1 MPPPRAS
8 VATTPPAPAAA
19 STQAA
24 GPARYP
30 RQSMSHDPGRE
41 AVDIAIQRELL
52 QVALRNSARSVG
64 LLMMAVL
71 FMAWLGWEVGRPW
84 AGALVLALGSVVSV
98 WRWRISARW
107 SATTEHAESAITAA
121 IRQLEANAFVV
132 GLMWSVTTVF
142 IYPRLQGPLGST
154 YLMAITGSV
163 AVAALFMAMAG
174 RAFKILL
181 AFHVLTLTLVSL
193 LVPAVHS
200 LPLAGFTL
208 LFGYTLLRATHE
220 FREINLAA
228 VRDRQAADHSRRSL
242 ERAVEE
248 ARAADAAKSQFLA
261 TMSHEIRTP
270 MNGVLGAMDLLKETP
285 LDARQRRLVRTA
297 AQSGESLMEI
307 LNDVLDHS
315 KIEAGKLVL
324 VPTPTSLHSVAMSAA
339 ALFRARAETKGL
351 VLALEIAGEVPD
363 GVLADGPRLKQVL
376 LNLLSNAVKFT
387 ERGSITLRLALQA
400 REPHAARVRF
410 EVQDSGVGIP
420 AQELE
425 RVFLPFTQFGGS
437 GSRLSGGTGLGLS
450 ISQRICEAMGCRIE
464 VTSRVGGG
472 STFWFTLFVP
482 LAPEVPPRLSDSD
495 FAGLDGGDHL
505 DGVVLLVEDNEVN
518 RLIGTEMLR
527 SFGLEVKVA
536 QDGQQALQLLE
547 QHRVDLVLMD
557 IGMPVLDGHEAT
569 RQLRQREQRLTLPR
583 VPVVALTAYAFESDA
598 ARALDAGMDAHLAK
612 PYSREQLKEIVQR
625 WL

>member
-1 MPPPRAS
+1 MRAP
-8 VATTPPAPAAA
+8 AAARPPPAPALGP
-19 STQAA
+19 A

-30 RQSMSHDPGRE
+30 RDPMTEPPGLE
-41 AVDIAIQRELL
+41 AVDEVGLAIQREML

-64 LLMMAVL
+64 LLMAAVL
-71 FMAWLGWEVGRPW
+71 YMAWLGWEVGRPW
-84 AGALVLALGSVVSV
+84 AAALVLLIGSVVSV

-107 SATTEHAESAITAA
+107 SATAEHPREDIRAA
-121 IRQLEANAFVV
+121 IRQLEANAVLV
-132 GLMWSVTTVF
+132 GLMWSLVTVF
-142 IYPRLQGPLGST
+142 VYPLLQGPTAST
-154 YLMAITGSV
+154 YVIAMTGSV

-174 RAFKILL
+174 NAFRILL
-181 AFHVLTLTLVSL
+181 AFQVLTLAVVSL
-193 LVPAVHS
+193 LVESVQSVPMAV
-200 LPLAGFTL
+200 LAL
-208 LFGYTLLRATHE
+208 LTGATMLRATRE
-220 FREINLAA
+220 FREVNLASL
-228 VRDRQAADHSRRSL
+228 RDRQAADQTRRSL

-285 LDARQRRLVRTA
+285 LDGRQRRLVRTA

-324 VPTPTSLHSVAMSAA
+324 APSPTSLHSVAMSAA

-351 VLALEIAGEVPD
+351 TLRLQIDDEVPD
-363 GVLADGPRLKQVL
+363 GVVTDGPRLKQVL

-387 ERGSITLRLALQA
+387 ERGGITLKLAMQA

-410 EVQDSGVGIP
+410 EVQDSGIGIP
-420 AQELE
+420 AAELD
-425 RVFLPFTQFGGS
+425 RVFQPFTQFGGTR
-437 GSRLSGGTGLGLS
+437 SRLSGGTGLGLS
-450 ISQRICEAMGCRIE
+450 ISQRIIEALGGRIE

-472 STFWFTLFVP
+472 SSFWFTLFLP
-482 LAPEVPPRLSDSD
+482 LAPEAPPRPSDSD
-495 FAGLDGGDHL
+495 FAGLDGADRL

-527 SFGLEVKVA
+527 SFGLDVKVA
-536 QDGQQALQLLE
+536 HDGQQALQLLE

-569 RQLRQREQRLTLPR
+569 RRLREREQRLTLPR

-598 ARALDAGMDAHLAK
+598 AKALDAGMDAHLAK

>member
-1 MPPPRAS
+1 MRQP
-8 VATTPPAPAAA
+8 VAATARHAPAP
-19 STQAA
+19 SQP

-30 RQSMSHDPGRE
+30 REPRTQQPGLE
-41 AVDIAIQRELL
+41 ASDEVGLAIQREML

-64 LLMMAVL
+64 LLMAAVL
-71 FMAWLGWEVGRPW
+71 YMAWLGWQVGRPW
-84 AGALVLALGSVVSV
+84 ASALVLVLGSVVSA
-98 WRWRISARW
+98 WRWHISARW
-107 SATTEHAESAITAA
+107 SATADHPREDIQAA
-121 IRQLEANAFVV
+121 IRQLEANALMGGV
-132 GLMWSVTTVF
+132 MWSVATVF
-142 IYPRLQGPLGST
+142 VYPLLQGPTAST
-154 YLMAITGSV
+154 YVIAMTGSV

-174 RAFKILL
+174 KAFKILL
-181 AFHVLTLTLVSL
+181 AFQVLSLALVSL
-193 LVPAVHS
+193 FVESVQSVPMAV
-200 LPLAGFTL
+200 LAL
-208 LFGYTLLRATHE
+208 LTGATMLRATRE
-220 FREINLAA
+220 FREVNLASL
-228 VRDRQAADHSRRSL
+228 RDRQAAEHTRRSL

-270 MNGVLGAMDLLKETP
+270 MNGVLGAMDLLKETA
-285 LDARQRRLVRTA
+285 LDGRQRRLVRTA

-324 VPTPTSLHSVAMSAA
+324 APSPTSLHSVAMSAA

-351 VLALEIAGEVPD
+351 TLALQIDPEVPD
-363 GVLADGPRLKQVL
+363 GVVTDGPRLKQVL

-387 ERGSITLRLALQA
+387 ERGGITLRLALQA
-400 REPHAARVRF
+400 SEPSAARVRI

-420 AQELE
+420 AGELD
-425 RVFLPFTQFGGS
+425 RVFQPFTQFGGT

-450 ISQRICEAMGCRIE
+450 ISQRIIEALGGRIE
-464 VTSRVGGG
+464 VSSRVGGG
-472 STFWFTLFVP
+472 SCFWFTLFLP
-482 LAPEVPPRLSDSD
+482 LAPETPPRPSDSD
-495 FAGLDGGDHL
+495 FAALDSADRM

-518 RLIGTEMLR
+518 RLIGSEMLR
-527 SFGLEVKVA
+527 SFGLDVKLA
-536 QDGQQALQLLE
+536 KDGQQALQVLE

-569 RQLRQREQRLTLPR
+569 RRLREREQRLKLPR

-598 ARALDAGMDAHLAK
+598 AKALDAGMDAHLAK
-612 PYSREQLKEIVQR
+612 PYSREQLKELIQR

>member
-1 MPPPRAS
+1 MHRGTPEPGTVHAP
-8 VATTPPAPAAA
+8 VATAGG
-19 STQAA
+19 A

-30 RQSMSHDPGRE
+30 RE
-41 AVDIAIQRELL
+41 AMTAPPAPDGADIAIQREML
-52 QVALRNSARSVG
+52 QLALRNSGRSVW
-64 LLMMAVL
+64 LLMAAVL
-71 FMAWLGWEVGRPW
+71 FMAWLGWDVGRPW
-84 AGALVLALGSVVSV
+84 AGALVLAMGTGVSV
-98 WRWRISARW
+98 WRWRITARW
-107 SATTEHAESAITAA
+107 GASTGHSPPAIAAAT
-121 IRQLEANAFVV
+121 RQLEANAVVV

-142 IYPRLQGPLGST
+142 VYPLLKGPMAST
-154 YLMAITGSV
+154 YVIALTGSV

-181 AFHVLTLTLVSL
+181 LLQVATLGAVSL
-193 LVPAVHS
+193 LVDEVFS
-200 LPLAGFTL
+200 LPLAVL
-208 LFGYTLLRATHE
+208 VVLFGLTMLRATSE
-220 FREINLAA
+220 FRTVNLASL
-228 VRDRQAADHSRRSL
+228 RDRQAADESRRSL

-315 KIEAGKLVL
+315 KIEAGKLAL
-324 VPTPTSLHSVAMSAA
+324 VPSPTALHSVAMSAA

-351 VLALEIAGEVPD
+351 TLALEIDAAVPD
-363 GVLADGPRLKQVL
+363 GVVADGPRLKQVL

-387 ERGSITLRLALQA
+387 ERGGITLRLAAQA
-400 REPHAARVRF
+400 REAHAVRVRF

-420 AQELE
+420 AEELE
-425 RVFLPFTQFGGS
+425 RVFQPFTQFGGARA
-437 GSRLSGGTGLGLS
+437 SRLAGGTGLGLS
-450 ISQRICEAMGCRIE
+450 ISQRIVEAMGGRIE
-464 VTSRVGGG
+464 VSSRVGSG
-472 STFWFTLFVP
+472 SSFWFTLFLP
-482 LAPEVPPRLSDSD
+482 LAPEMPPRPNDSD
-495 FAGLDGGDHL
+495 FAGLEAQDGL
-505 DGVVLLVEDNEVN
+505 EGVVLLVEDNEVN

-527 SFGLEVKVA
+527 SFGLDVKVA
-536 QDGQQALQLLE
+536 QDGAQALQMLE

-569 RQLRQREQRLTLPR
+569 RRLREREQRLTLPR

>member
-1 MPPPRAS
+1 MTEPP
-8 VATTPPAPAAA
+8 
-19 STQAA
+19 
-24 GPARYP
+24 GL
-30 RQSMSHDPGRE
+30 E
-41 AVDIAIQRELL
+41 AVDEVGLAIQREML

-64 LLMMAVL
+64 LLMAAVL
-71 FMAWLGWEVGRPW
+71 YMAWLGWEVGRPW
-84 AGALVLALGSVVSV
+84 AAALVLLIGSVVSV

-107 SATTEHAESAITAA
+107 SATAEHPREDIRAA
-121 IRQLEANAFVV
+121 IRQLEANAVLV
-132 GLMWSVTTVF
+132 GLMWSLVTVF
-142 IYPRLQGPLGST
+142 VYPLLQGPTAST
-154 YLMAITGSV
+154 YVIAMTGSV

-174 RAFKILL
+174 NAFRILL
-181 AFHVLTLTLVSL
+181 AFQVLTLAVVSL
-193 LVPAVHS
+193 LVESVQSVPMAV
-200 LPLAGFTL
+200 LAL
-208 LFGYTLLRATHE
+208 LTGATMLRATRE
-220 FREINLAA
+220 FREVNLASL
-228 VRDRQAADHSRRSL
+228 RDRQAADQTRRSL

-285 LDARQRRLVRTA
+285 LDGRQRRLVRTA

-324 VPTPTSLHSVAMSAA
+324 APSPTSLHSVAMSAA

-351 VLALEIAGEVPD
+351 TLRLQIDDEVPD
-363 GVLADGPRLKQVL
+363 GVVTDGPRLKQVL

-387 ERGSITLRLALQA
+387 ERGGITLKLAMQA

-410 EVQDSGVGIP
+410 EVQDSGIGIP
-420 AQELE
+420 AAELD
-425 RVFLPFTQFGGS
+425 RVFQPFTQFGGTR
-437 GSRLSGGTGLGLS
+437 SRLSGGTGLGLS
-450 ISQRICEAMGCRIE
+450 ISQRIIEALGGRIE

-472 STFWFTLFVP
+472 SSFWFTLFLP
-482 LAPEVPPRLSDSD
+482 LAPEAPPRPSDSD
-495 FAGLDGGDHL
+495 FAGLDGADRL

-527 SFGLEVKVA
+527 SFGLDVKVA
-536 QDGQQALQLLE
+536 HDGQQALQLLE

-569 RQLRQREQRLTLPR
+569 RRLREREQRLTLPR

-598 ARALDAGMDAHLAK
+598 AKALDAGMDAHLAK

>member
-1 MPPPRAS
+1 MPAAPAGNT
-8 VATTPPAPAAA
+8 ATSTGAPAA
-19 STQAA
+19 SLP

-30 RQSMSHDPGRE
+30 REPMTQAADPEGT
-41 AVDIAIQRELL
+41 DIAIQRELL

-64 LLMMAVL
+64 LLMAAVL
-71 FMAWLGWEVGRPW
+71 FMGWLGWEVQRPW
-84 AGALVLALGSVVSV
+84 ASALVLLLGSGVAV

-107 SATTEHAESAITAA
+107 STATEQPAGEISAA
-121 IRQLEANAFVV
+121 IRQLEGNAFVV
-132 GLMWSVTTVF
+132 GLMWAVATVF
-142 IYPRLQGPLGST
+142 IYPRLAGPLAST
-154 YLMAITGSV
+154 YLMAVTGSV

-181 AFHVLTLTLVSL
+181 ACHVVTLALVSVLVASVSSWPLAVLTV
-193 LVPAVHS
+193 
-200 LPLAGFTL
+200 
-208 LFGYTLLRATHE
+208 LFGATLLRATQE
-220 FREINLAA
+220 FREVTLGS
-228 VRDRQAADHSRRSL
+228 VRDRLAADQSRRSL

-285 LDARQRRLVRTA
+285 LDGRQRRLVRTA

-351 VLALEIAGEVPD
+351 SLTLDIAPDVPD

-387 ERGSITLRLALQA
+387 ERGSIGLRLALQA
-400 REPHAARVRF
+400 REPHAVRVRF

-425 RVFLPFTQFGGS
+425 RVFQPFTQFGAS
-437 GSRLSGGTGLGLS
+437 TRSRLSGGTGLGLS
-450 ISQRICEAMGCRIE
+450 ISQRIIEAMGGRVE
-464 VTSRVGGG
+464 VSSRVGHG
-472 STFWFTLFVP
+472 SSFWFTLFLP
-482 LAPEVPPRLSDSD
+482 LAPEVPPRPADSD
-495 FAGLDGGDHL
+495 FAGLDGADLL

-536 QDGQQALQLLE
+536 QDGQQALELLE

-569 RQLRQREQRLTLPR
+569 RRLREREMRLTLPR

-598 ARALDAGMDAHLAK
+598 AKALDAGMDAHLAK

>member
-1 MPPPRAS
+1 MSLPRLDRAPALIGES
-8 VATTPPAPAAA
+8 PAP
-19 STQAA
+19 SA
-24 GPARYP
+24 GAARYP
-30 RQSMSHDPGRE
+30 REPMTEAVDPE

-52 QVALRNSARSVG
+52 QVALRNSSRSVA
-64 LLMMAVL
+64 LLMAAVL
-71 FMAWLGWEVGRPW
+71 FMVWLGWEVRQM
-84 AGALVLALGSVVSV
+84 GASLLVLVLGSVVSV

-107 SATTEHAESAITAA
+107 TATTEHAESDILAA
-121 IRQLEANAFVV
+121 IRQLEANAFAV
-132 GLMWSVTTVF
+132 GLMWAVATVF
-142 IYPRLQGPLGST
+142 IYPRLVGPLAST
-154 YLMAITGSV
+154 YLMAVTGSV

-174 RAFKILL
+174 HAFKILL
-181 AFHVLTLTLVSL
+181 ACHVVTLALVSL
-193 LVPAVHS
+193 LVPAVMS
-200 LPLAGFTL
+200 LPLALLTV
-208 LFGYTLLRATHE
+208 LFGATLLRATQE
-220 FREINLAA
+220 FREVTLSS
-228 VRDRQAADHSRRSL
+228 VRDRHAADQSRRSL
-242 ERAVEE
+242 EQAVEE

-285 LDARQRRLVRTA
+285 LDTRQRRLVRTA

-324 VPTPTSLHSVAMSAA
+324 APSPTSLHSVAMSAA

-351 VLALEIAGEVPD
+351 VLALEIAPDVPD
-363 GVLADGPRLKQVL
+363 GVVIDGPRLKQVL

-387 ERGSITLRLALQA
+387 ERGRIGLRLALQA
-400 REPHAARVRF
+400 REPHAVRVRF

-425 RVFLPFTQFGGS
+425 RVFQPFTQFGG
-437 GSRLSGGTGLGLS
+437 GTRSRLSGGTGLGLS
-450 ISQRICEAMGCRIE
+450 ISQRIIEAMGGRIE
-464 VTSRVGGG
+464 VSSRVGAG
-472 STFWFTLFVP
+472 SSFWFTLFLP
-482 LAPEVPPRLSDSD
+482 LAPEVPPRPADSD
-495 FAGLDGGDHL
+495 FAGLDGADTL

-536 QDGQQALQLLE
+536 QDGQQALE
-547 QHRVDLVLMD
+547 
-557 IGMPVLDGHEAT
+557 
-569 RQLRQREQRLTLPR
+569 LRLREREMRLTLPR

-598 ARALDAGMDAHLAK
+598 AKALDAGMDAHLAK